1 MYFQDEEEQQQLRTV
16 AHVSRFENQY
26 TISNIVASV
35 SRRLEERRRR
45 NVVGNRKPS
54 VSIFKLPS
62 SLTGINYKYTQ
73 PEMVSIGPYH
83 HGKDHLLEFEEY
95 KWFFLEMML
104 LDGCFLIEILCH
116 LGRDESDADLNFD
129 DPIFTRPW
137 LIPMLVRDIVK
148 LETQLPLFVL
158 KLLFSKSGCDETFI
172 KLISEFF
179 SLPVNSIAER
189 EKYCPSTHSLQC
201 VTQLRRSGIKIKPRK
216 AERFLDIKYE
226 KQVLQIPSI
235 TINDITSTVLINCV
249 ALEQCQERNIKY
261 FSNHVSF
268 MCCLISQPR
277 DVALLGLDGVI
288 TNFSQD
294 DQHVADLFNDLGK
307 NTALNVR
314 ESYLWKVLHDVGAYY
329 SSCWASMI
337 RTYFSSPWS
346 CILSV
351 LCFCLANAYHGTIC
365 NVCFKLLP

>member
-1 MYFQDEEEQQQLRTV
+1 MVNSHACQGHCSTREPTSSVCSQVIVFQVWLWRDFYQARLRILQSPWSGPT
-16 AHVSRFENQY
+16 
-26 TISNIVASV
+26 
-35 SRRLEERRRR
+35 L
-45 NVVGNRKPS
+45 
-54 VSIFKLPS
+54 
-62 SLTGINYKYTQ
+62 NYR
-73 PEMVSIGPYH
+73 PEFLKCRY
-83 HGKDHLLEFEEY
+83 LLELFY
-95 KWFFLEMML
+95 LAL
-104 LDGCFLIEILCH
+104 LPTV
-116 LGRDESDADLNFD
+116 S
-129 DPIFTRPW
+129 
-137 LIPMLVRDIVK
+137 
-148 LETQLPLFVL
+148 
-158 KLLFSKSGCDETFI
+158 
-172 KLISEFF
+172 
-179 SLPVNSIAER
+179 VNSIAER
-189 EKYCPSTHSLQC
+189 EKYRPSTHSLQC

-216 AERFLDIKYE
+216 AESFLDIKYE

-261 FSNHVSF
+261 FSNYVSF

-351 LCFCLANAYHGTIC
+351 LCFCLVNAYHGTIC
-365 NVCFKLLP
+365 NVCFKLLAWLEIMLAELSSRLNLETNA